1 MYTVQKKSG
10 YEEAKP
16 LLIQAFRDHHSLT
29 WDRYDAMQPQDGF
42 GRLGISCTECLDG
55 PCRVNPFGDGDQA
68 TICGR
73 DREDLVANFMLQK
86 IYAGAEAMDSLAASF
101 GAGNTASECRCRSA
115 ADRMLGSADV
125 AEELSALAPRIIK
138 TMRVLSQARPAVSA
152 PYSVSAGFGVAADD
166 RANIAVHGNVPP
178 RLIKQLLDKAGKSV
192 AVIGLCG
199 AEGYYGMP
207 VLGNY
212 GSQELALIN
221 GAIDLIILGEQDV
234 MPSFKRLAFRLGIPM
249 LRACALD
256 SADGVQKALNTA
268 EAQRKSKSGSRQKP
282 FNTPKTLCTGY
293 TAANSGA
300 LFEAM
305 QKACARGG
313 IRGFA
318 YLGGS
323 GTISHTQDSDL
334 AAQATALLQEGYV
347 LATSGGVGTA
357 LARAGMCSPDFAI
370 PTTLRNALPAGTPA
384 VLHLGAGYDAALF
397 FDMAAECEKKGIPT
411 LALVLEPVSGKDM
424 AIAVGLAGSGI
435 PTYLDSELFSWLPE
449 SLMAGFLRP
458 LSARNK

>member
-16 LLIQAFRDHHSLT
+16 LLIQAFRDRHSLT

-55 PCRVNPFGDGDQA
+55 PCRVNPFGDDGQE

-86 IYAGAEAMDSLAASF
+86 IYAGTEAMASLAASF
-101 GAGNTASECRCRSA
+101 GADKAASACRCRSA
-115 ADRMLGSADV
+115 ADRMLGAADV
-125 AEELSALAPRIIK
+125 AEELSALAPRIIES
-138 TMRVLSQARPAVSA
+138 MRALSGARPAVSA
-152 PYSVSAGFGVAADD
+152 PYAVSVGFGVAADD
-166 RANIAVHGNVPP
+166 TANIAVHGNVAP
-178 RLIKQLLDKAGKSV
+178 RLIKQLRDKAGKSV

-207 VLGNY
+207 VLANY

-221 GAIDLIILGEQDV
+221 GAIDLIILGGQDV
-234 MPSFKRLAFRLGIPM
+234 MPSFKRLASRLGIPM

-256 SADGVQKALNTA
+256 AADGVQKALDAA
-268 EAQRKSKSGSRQKP
+268 EAQRRTRSGSRKKSS
-282 FNTPKTLCTGY
+282 NTPKTLRTGY

-300 LFEAM
+300 LFESM
-305 QKACARGG
+305 QKACAAGS

-334 AAQATALLQEGYV
+334 VAQAAALLQEGYV

-370 PTTLRNALPAGTPA
+370 PAALRDALPAGTPA
-384 VLHLGAGYDAALF
+384 VLHLGAGHDAALF
-397 FDMAAECEKKGIPT
+397 FDMAAACEKKNIPT
-411 LALVLEPVSGKDM
+411 LALVLEPVSGKDV

-449 SLMAGFLRP
+449 SPMAGFLRP
-458 LSARNK
+458 LSARDK